1 MEERKNKTF
10 NFYGIRKTSN
20 ENYYSVTL
28 CAGKDENREWI
39 NVPVKKERVKFSSIE
54 LAYYVK
60 LQPLKEI
67 KRSLNKEVKKEK
79 QEKKEKQDKKDD
91 LPF

>member
-10 NFYGIRKTSN
+10 NLYGIRKTAN

-28 CAGKDENREWI
+28 CTGKGDSREWI
-39 NVPVKKERVKFSSIE
+39 NVPVKKELVKFSAKE
-54 LAYYVK
+54 NAYYVK
-60 LQPLKEI
+60 FKPLE
-67 KRSLNKEVKKEK
+67 
-79 QEKKEKQDKKDD
+79 EKKQKQDKKDD

>member
-10 NFYGIRKTSN
+10 NIYGIRKTAN

-28 CAGKDENREWI
+28 CTGKDGSREWI
-39 NVPVKKERVKFSSIE
+39 NVPVKKELVKFSE
-54 LAYYVK
+54 KENAYYVK
-60 LQPLKEI
+60 FK
-67 KRSLNKEVKKEK
+67 SLAEK
-79 QEKKEKQDKKDD
+79 QEKQEKKDD

>member
-10 NFYGIRKTSN
+10 NLYGIRKTAN

-28 CAGKDENREWI
+28 CAGKDGAREWI
-39 NVPVKKERVKFSSIE
+39 NVPVKKELVKFSE
-54 LAYYVK
+54 KENAYYVK
-60 LQPLKEI
+60 LKPL
-67 KRSLNKEVKKEK
+67 EVKKEN
-79 QEKKEKQDKKDD
+79 QEKKDD

>member
-28 CAGKDENREWI
+28 CAGKDDAREWV
-39 NVPVKKERVKFSSIE
+39 NVPVKKELVKFSNKE
-54 LAYYVK
+54 NAYYIK
-60 LQPLKEI
+60 LKPL
-67 KRSLNKEVKKEK
+67 EVKKEK
-79 QEKKEKQDKKDD
+79 QEKQDKKDD

>member
-28 CAGKDENREWI
+28 CAGKDDAREWV
-39 NVPVKKERVKFSSIE
+39 NVPVKKELVKFSAKEI
-54 LAYYVK
+54 AYYVK
-60 LQPLKEI
+60 LKPLE
-67 KRSLNKEVKKEK
+67 EKKQK
-79 QEKKEKQDKKDD
+79 QERRFTVLK
-91 LPF
+91 

>member
-1 MEERKNKTF
+1 MKENKNKTF

-28 CAGKDENREWI
+28 CAGKDGAREWV
-39 NVPVKKERVKFSSIE
+39 NVPVKKELVKFSAKE
-54 LAYYVK
+54 NAYYVK
-60 LQPLKEI
+60 FKPLE
-67 KRSLNKEVKKEK
+67 EKKQK
-79 QEKKEKQDKKDD
+79 QEKKDD

>member
-10 NFYGIRKTSN
+10 NFYGIRKTTN

-28 CAGKDENREWI
+28 CAGKDAAREWI
-39 NVPVKKERVKFSSIE
+39 NVPVKKELVKFSAKE
-54 LAYYVK
+54 NAYYVK
-60 LQPLKEI
+60 VKPLA
-67 KRSLNKEVKKEK
+67 EK
-79 QEKKEKQDKKDD
+79 QEKKANKDD

>member
-10 NFYGIRKTSN
+10 NFYGIRKTAN

-28 CAGKDENREWI
+28 CAGKDGAREWI
-39 NVPVKKERVKFSSIE
+39 NVPVKKELVKFSAKE
-54 LAYYVK
+54 NAYYIK
-60 LQPLKEI
+60 LKPLAEKQ
-67 KRSLNKEVKKEK
+67 VKKEK
-79 QEKKEKQDKKDD
+79 QEKKDD

>member
-1 MEERKNKTF
+1 MKENKTF

-28 CAGKDENREWI
+28 CTGKDGAREWI
-39 NVPVKKERVKFSSIE
+39 NVPVKKELVKFSAKDN
-54 LAYYVK
+54 AYYIK
-60 LQPLKEI
+60 LKPLE
-67 KRSLNKEVKKEK
+67 EKKQK
-79 QEKKEKQDKKDD
+79 QEKKDD

>member
-1 MEERKNKTF
+1 MEQRKNKTF

-28 CAGKDENREWI
+28 CTGKDGAREWI
-39 NVPVKKERVKFSSIE
+39 NVPVKKELVKFSAKE
-54 LAYYVK
+54 NAYYIKVK
-60 LQPLKEI
+60 TLE
-67 KRSLNKEVKKEK
+67 EKKQK
-79 QEKKEKQDKKDD
+79 QEKKDD

>member
-1 MEERKNKTF
+1 MEDRKNKTF

-28 CAGKDENREWI
+28 CAGKDGAREWV
-39 NVPVKKERVKFSSIE
+39 NVPVKKELVKFSSKE
-54 LAYYVK
+54 NAYYVK
-60 LQPLKEI
+60 
-67 KRSLNKEVKKEK
+67 VKTLEEK
-79 QEKKEKQDKKDD
+79 HEKKDD

>member
-10 NFYGIRKTSN
+10 NLYGIRKTAN

-28 CAGKDENREWI
+28 CAGKDSSREWI
-39 NVPVKKERVKFSSIE
+39 NVPVKKELVKFSE
-54 LAYYVK
+54 KEKAYYLK
-60 LQPLKEI
+60 LKPLE
-67 KRSLNKEVKKEK
+67 NKKQEEK
-79 QEKKEKQDKKDD
+79 QDD

>member
-1 MEERKNKTF
+1 MKEKKTF

-28 CAGKDENREWI
+28 CAGKDGAREWV
-39 NVPVKKERVKFSSIE
+39 NVPVKKELVKFSAKDN
-54 LAYYVK
+54 AYYIK
-60 LQPLKEI
+60 LKPLE
-67 KRSLNKEVKKEK
+67 EKKQK
-79 QEKKEKQDKKDD
+79 QEKKDD